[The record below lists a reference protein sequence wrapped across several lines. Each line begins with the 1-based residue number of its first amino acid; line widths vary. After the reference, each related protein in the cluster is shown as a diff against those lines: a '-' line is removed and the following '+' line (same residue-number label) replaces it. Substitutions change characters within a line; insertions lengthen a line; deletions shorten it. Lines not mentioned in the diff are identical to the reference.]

1 MCEDRKPRKLI
12 AVLLAMWLIFPAGTA
27 RSSSATVVTLWI
39 DNPVMQVGS
48 MRQPIDAQG
57 TRPVIVES
65 RTLVPIRAVIEAF
78 GGVIEWDS
86 TTQRVMIV
94 LGDNTLDLWVGK
106 STASLNGKSMPIDA
120 ANPRVMPVIL
130 SGRTMVP
137 LRFVS
142 ESVGMTV
149 AWDQATR
156 RIQLTRAT
164 EEPPSAPSAPVLMAP
179 AHGTHLVNTM
189 PWLSWQTDDGVD
201 YSSLRILSPTG
212 TEVLAKSNLS
222 GTDYRVPLGTLA
234 DGTYTWQVA
243 AHNDGGWGPW
253 SALRT
258 FTVTSV
264 AAPVAPTLL
273 TPGNQTTVTD
283 LATTSFTWQSVTGA
297 DRYRL
302 RILSGDDVITTQDSL
317 DEPSYLIPFDSVP
330 IGAGEYTW
338 QAAAHGE
345 GGWGAWSTAS
355 TFSVPRPE
363 NGAILKRLTAFRGG
377 RGQLTIKVDA
387 GRDAVLKLVKEGDAQ
402 ASIAI
407 YVRADAT
414 ATLTGIPDGT
424 YRILYA
430 RGDAYDVRHA
440 VFARNMSSAEF
451 DDTIR
456 FTTTGTTYS
465 SWTLTLYAV
474 SGGNAGSSLLPGDA
488 FGGY

>member
-1 MCEDRKPRKLI
+1 MCEDRKRCGLI
-12 AVLLAMWLIFPAGTA
+12 AALLVMLVVLPAERA

-39 DNPVMQVGS
+39 DNPVMQVGTT
-48 MRQPIDAQG
+48 RQPIDAEG

-86 TTQRVMIV
+86 VTRRVMIV
-94 LGDNTLDLWVGK
+94 LGDNTLDLWIGK

-120 ANPRVMPVIL
+120 QNPRVMPVIL
-130 SGRTMVP
+130 SGRTMLP

-142 ESVGMTV
+142 ESLGVDV
-149 AWDQATR
+149 AWDQTAR
-156 RIQLTRAT
+156 RIQLTYTA
-164 EEPPSAPSAPVLMAP
+164 EEPPALPSAPTLMAP
-179 AHGTHLVNTM
+179 AHGTHIVNAM
-189 PWLSWQTDDGVD
+189 PWLSWQTDEDVD
-201 YSSLRILSPTG
+201 YSSLRVYSSGG
-212 TEVLAKSNLS
+212 TEVLVKSNLS

-243 AHNDGGWGPW
+243 AHNGGGWGPW
-253 SALRT
+253 SAPRT

-264 AAPVAPTLL
+264 AAPAAPVLVS
-273 TPGNQTTVTD
+273 PGNRTAVTD
-283 LATTSFTWQSVTGA
+283 LATTSFSWQSVTGA

-302 RILSGDDVITTQDSL
+302 RILAGDDVVAAQDGL
-317 DEPSYLIPFDSVP
+317 DEPLYLIPFDSVP

-345 GGWGAWSTAS
+345 GGWGAWSAAFA
-355 TFSVPRPE
+355 FSVPRPE
-363 NGAILKRLTAFRGG
+363 NGAVLKRLAAFRGG

-387 GRDAVLKLVKEGDAQ
+387 GRDAVLKLVKEGDTQ

-414 ATLTGIPDGT
+414 TTVTGIPDGT

-430 RGDAYDVRHA
+430 RGDAYDMRHA

-474 SGGNAGSSLLPGDA
+474 AGGNAGSSPLPGDT
-488 FGGY
+488 FGDY

>member
-1 MCEDRKPRKLI
+1 MCEERKRRRLI
-12 AVLLAMWLIFPAGTA
+12 VVLLVMSLLFPAGAA
-27 RSSSATVVTLWI
+27 RSSAATVVTLWI
-39 DNPVMQVGS
+39 DNPVMQVGTT
-48 MRQPIDAQG
+48 RQPIDAEG

-78 GGVIEWDS
+78 GGVIEWES
-86 TTQRVMIV
+86 RAQRVMIV

-106 STASLNGKSMPIDA
+106 PTASLNGKSLPIDA

-130 SGRTMVP
+130 SGRTMLP

-142 ESVGMTV
+142 ESLGMTV
-149 AWDQATR
+149 VWDQATR
-156 RIQLTRAT
+156 RIQLTYAT
-164 EEPPSAPSAPVLMAP
+164 KEAPPVPSAPVLLSP
-179 AHGTHLVNTM
+179 AHATHIVNTM
-189 PWLSWQTDDGVD
+189 PWLSWQTDEDVD
-201 YSSLRILSPTG
+201 YSSLRIRSAAG

-222 GTDYRVPLGTLA
+222 GTDYRVPLGTLP

-253 SALRT
+253 SEERS

-264 AAPVAPTLL
+264 AAPAAPVLL
-273 TPGNQTTVTD
+273 SPGNRTTVTD
-283 LATTSFTWQSVTGA
+283 LATTSFTWQPVSGA
-297 DRYRL
+297 DRYRM
-302 RILSGDDVITTQDSL
+302 RILAGDDVVTAQDSL
-317 DEPSYLIPFDSVP
+317 DEASYLIPFDSEP
-330 IGAGEYTW
+330 LGAGEYTW

-345 GGWGAWSTAS
+345 GGWSAWSAAS
-355 TFSVPRPE
+355 AFSVPRPE
-363 NGAILKRLTAFRGG
+363 NGAALKRLASFRGG

-387 GRDAVLKLVKEGDAQ
+387 GRDAVLKLVKDGATE
-402 ASIAI
+402 ASIAVYI
-407 YVRADAT
+407 RADAT
-414 ATLTGIPDGT
+414 TTVTGIPDGT

-451 DDTIR
+451 DDTIT
-456 FTTTGTTYS
+456 FTTTQTTYS

-474 SGGNAGSSLLPGDA
+474 SGGNAGSSPLPGDA

>member
-1 MCEDRKPRKLI
+1 MCEERKRCRLI
-12 AVLLAMWLIFPAGTA
+12 AVLLALSLVFPAGTA
-27 RSSSATVVTLWI
+27 RSSSARVVTLWI
-39 DNPVMQVGS
+39 DNPVMQVGTT
-48 MRQPIDAQG
+48 RQPIDAEG

-106 STASLNGKSMPIDA
+106 PTASLNGRSLPIDA

-130 SGRTMVP
+130 SGRTMLP

-142 ESVGMTV
+142 ESLGMTV
-149 AWDQATR
+149 VWDQATR
-156 RIQLTRAT
+156 RIQLTYTA
-164 EEPPSAPSAPVLMAP
+164 EEPPAVPSAPVLLSP
-179 AHGTHLVNTM
+179 AHGTHVVNAM
-189 PWLSWQTDDGVD
+189 PWLSWQTDEDVD
-201 YSSLRILSPTG
+201 YSSLRVYSSTG

-222 GTDYRVPLGTLA
+222 GTEYRVPLGTLA

-258 FTVTSV
+258 FTVSSV
-264 AAPVAPTLL
+264 AAPAAPVLL
-273 TPGNQTTVTD
+273 SPGNQTTVTD
-283 LATTSFTWQSVTGA
+283 LGAMSFTWQPVAGA

-302 RILSGDDVITTQDSL
+302 RILAGDDVVTAQDGL
-317 DEPSYLIPFDSVP
+317 DEPSYLIPLDSVP

-345 GGWGAWSTAS
+345 GGWSPWSATS

-363 NGAILKRLTAFRGG
+363 NGAVLKRLAAFRGG

-387 GRDAVLKLVKEGDAQ
+387 GRDAVLKLVKEGDTQ

-414 ATLTGIPDGT
+414 ATVTGIPDGT

-456 FTTTGTTYS
+456 FTTTATTYS

-474 SGGNAGSSLLPGDA
+474 SGGNAGSSPLPGDA